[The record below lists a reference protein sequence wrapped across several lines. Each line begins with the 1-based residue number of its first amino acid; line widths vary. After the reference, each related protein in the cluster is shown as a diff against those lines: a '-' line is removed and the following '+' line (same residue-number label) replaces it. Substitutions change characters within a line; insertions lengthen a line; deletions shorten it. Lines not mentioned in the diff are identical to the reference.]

1 MFVNI
6 KGAKEESRGKT
17 FNITRDQ
24 FISHVSKKGNG
35 MFVYLNNTS
44 RMEQP
49 NNNLNLMYDC

>member
-1 MFVNI
+1 
-6 KGAKEESRGKT
+6 
-17 FNITRDQ
+17 
-24 FISHVSKKGNG
+24 